1 VLVNRPLYIFDLD
14 GTLAL
19 IDHRRHLVDKH
30 SCTACYGTGHKRR
43 EPPEVAKMVLDS
55 RGRPTALPAT
65 DPCTECDGTGRAKQN
80 WRAFFAAC
88 VDDDPNLPVIRT
100 LKALRRGGAECW
112 IWSGRSDEMQAE
124 TEEWLYKHGCLK
136 STMLLHWQ
144 PFAPPEAFRMR
155 KAGDFTPDEQ
165 LKFGWLADMEP
176 PERRRLTGVFDDRD
190 KVVAMWRAHG
200 VPCFQVAPGAF

>member
-1 VLVNRPLYIFDLD
+1 MRPLFIFDLD

-30 SCTACYGTGHKRR
+30 SCLACYGTGHKRR

-65 DPCTECDGTGRAKQN
+65 DPCTECGGTGHAKQD

-88 VDDDPNLPVIRT
+88 VDDEPNLPVIQT
-100 LKALRRGGAECW
+100 LQALRRGGAECW
-112 IWSGRSDEMQAE
+112 IWSGRSDEVYAE
-124 TEEWLYKHGCLK
+124 TVKWLCKHGIFGWPGGTLIA
-136 STMLLHWQ
+136 W
-144 PFAPPEAFRMR
+144 PFNAPERFRMR

-176 PERRRLTGVFDDRD
+176 PERKRLTGVFDDRER
-190 KVVAMWRAHG
+190 VVQMWRRHG
-200 VPCFQVAPGAF
+200 VPCFQVAPGEF